1 MGPDQEEDSLKRLS
15 LRLAQLALTV
25 LVTWFLV
32 NRVGL
37 GLEDLRTLEPA
48 AWTPDRPLLLG
59 VSCLSLFAGY
69 YLSAALWARI
79 VVGLGG
85 PRLPVFE
92 AVRLFMIANLGRY
105 VPGKVWQIAG
115 LAVLARGRGVSPA
128 TATGAAVLGQGVAL
142 VAASVVGVWALL
154 DGPEPLRSWGLGVA
168 LLLAGALAVG
178 ALPPVFRRFVALG
191 FKLVRREPPRAL
203 ASRIVMG
210 WLVLYVV
217 NWALYAAS
225 FSLLV
230 TSFGHPGLTPAVASS
245 FAAAY
250 VLGYLAVFAPAGIG
264 IREAFLVTFL
274 TPHLGVGAAGAM
286 AVVARLWATVVE
298 AVPAA
303 AFWMRHVASSSAEG
317 AHPPEDAGE

>member
-1 MGPDQEEDSLKRLS
+1 MGPGQEEGSLKRLS
-15 LRLAQLALTV
+15 LRLAQLTLTV

-32 NRVGL
+32 DRVGL
-37 GLEDLRTLEPA
+37 GLEDLRALEPA
-48 AWTPDRPLLLG
+48 AWSPDRPLLLG
-59 VSCLSLFAGY
+59 LSCLSLFAGY
-69 YLSAALWARI
+69 TLSAALWARI

-85 PRLPVFE
+85 PRLPTFD

-115 LAVLARGRGVSPA
+115 LAVLARSRGVSPA
-128 TATGAAVLGQGVAL
+128 TATGAAVLGQGTAL
-142 VAASVVGVWALL
+142 VAASAVGVWALL
-154 DGPEPLRSWGLGVA
+154 VGPEPLRSWGLGVA
-168 LLLAGALAVG
+168 LLLTGGLMVG
-178 ALPPVFRRFVALG
+178 ALPPVFRRGMALG
-191 FKLVRREPPRAL
+191 FRIVRRKPPPGL
-203 ASRIVMG
+203 GSRVVMG

-217 NWALYAAS
+217 NWTVYALS

-230 TSFGHPGLTPAVASS
+230 TSFGHPGLAPAVASS

-274 TPHLGVGAAGAM
+274 TPHLGVGPAGAM
-286 AVVARLWATVVE
+286 AVLARLWATVVE

-303 AFWMRHVASSSAEG
+303 AFWMRYVASSPAEG